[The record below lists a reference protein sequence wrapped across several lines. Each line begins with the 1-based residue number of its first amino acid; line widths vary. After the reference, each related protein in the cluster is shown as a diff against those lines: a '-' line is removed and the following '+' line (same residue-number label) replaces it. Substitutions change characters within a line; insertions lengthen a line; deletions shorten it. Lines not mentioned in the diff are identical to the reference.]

1 MFPPAPF
8 VSFRSARNLES
19 YFVRSKIYLER
30 KVDSERC
37 ESKRCLVCL
46 NVTKRDIFQPFQ
58 TKEQHKKNHQLN
70 CNDNSLI
77 SLYFCKIYGLQYVG
91 FATDK
96 IRLRMNNYK
105 EYNWKGKRG
114 EEHMQPLVFDHFS
127 SNDHNVFLE
136 DCSITLIDK
145 TDGAHPTKR
154 KEYWRRVFKSVTP
167 YGLNTIG

>member
-1 MFPPAPF
+1 M
-8 VSFRSARNLES
+8 
-19 YFVRSKIYLER
+19 
-30 KVDSERC
+30 
-37 ESKRCLVCL
+37 
-46 NVTKRDIFQPFQ
+46 
-58 TKEQHKKNHQLN
+58 
-70 CNDNSLI
+70 
-77 SLYFCKIYGLQYVG
+77 QYVG

-105 EYNWKGKRG
+105 EYNRKGKRG

-154 KEYWRRVFKSVTP
+154 EEYWRRVFKSVTP